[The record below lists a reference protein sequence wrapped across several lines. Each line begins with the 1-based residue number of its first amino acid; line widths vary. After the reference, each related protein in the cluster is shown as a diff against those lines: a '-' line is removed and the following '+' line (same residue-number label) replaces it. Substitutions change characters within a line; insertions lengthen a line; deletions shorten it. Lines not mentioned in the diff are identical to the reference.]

1 MIIRHNERQRI
12 TDILR
17 DEFDQANRRINE
29 RLAEL
34 ECAPV
39 SNLDND
45 RAGIRSFYEDLV
57 DKEWTAA
64 DEECLLTLGD
74 KSESEIK
81 RMMREGFRRSRIYPL
96 PSFASLINA
105 LKKGGDE
112 VHFEAGQPLA
122 NLDAI
127 SSIERE
133 RLANLLYDEMVG
145 TAEEIASRLNLND
158 AKTQVVREHLENLQ
172 GQIVSRFTPLV

>member
-17 DEFDQANRRINE
+17 DEMDQSIRRINE
-29 RLAEL
+29 RLAEF
-34 ECAPV
+34 ERVPT
-39 SNLDND
+39 SSLDNN
-45 RAGIRSFYEDLV
+45 RAGIRRFYEDLV
-57 DKEWTAA
+57 DKEWTDA
-64 DEECLLTLGD
+64 DQECLLTLGD
-74 KSESEIK
+74 QSESEIK
-81 RMMREGFRRSRIYPL
+81 RMMREGFRRSRIYPV

-112 VHFEAGQPLA
+112 VHFEACQPLG

-145 TAEEIASRLNLND
+145 AADELASRLNLND
-158 AKTQVVREHLENLQ
+158 AKAQVVREHLEILQ